1 MELTQLFALQLLS
14 IYDIVV
20 ILGCS
25 FLYALPGLSWKYF
38 EVELYPRLL
47 PYILPLTQI
56 SVMVSVYC
64 TILMSF
70 ERYVRICH
78 LCQLRYNS
86 WLSKRT
92 FGILIG
98 FVTVFP
104 VLFYFPRFFE
114 LRTYEE
120 ARTYNFFVC
129 DCSNFT
135 EELQM
140 KSDYVLTEIEDPLLK
155 LCMEQDYRYV
165 I

>member
-1 MELTQLFALQLLS
+1 M
-14 IYDIVV
+14 YDIMV

-25 FLYALPGLSWKYF
+25 FLYALPGLAGKSF
-38 EVELYPRLL
+38 DLDIYPRFL

-98 FVTVFP
+98 FVTLFP

-114 LRTYEE
+114 IRATMSNETYKF
-120 ARTYNFFVC
+120 ALL
-129 DCSNFT
+129 DCSNYT
-135 EELQM
+135 EELKM
-140 KSDYVLTEIEDPLLK
+140 KSDFVLTTQEKDPILA
-155 LCMEQDYRYV
+155 RVRNIV
-165 I
+165 IQSAGLQSCPLPI

>member
-1 MELTQLFALQLLS
+1 M
-14 IYDIVV
+14 YDIVV

-25 FLYALPGLSWKYF
+25 FLYALPGLAWDSFDKYI
-38 EVELYPRLL
+38 YPRLL
-47 PYILPLTQI
+47 PFILPLTQI
-56 SVMVSVYC
+56 CVMVSVYC

-98 FVTVFP
+98 VVTLFP

-114 LRTYEE
+114 VRATMFNQTF
-120 ARTYNFFVC
+120 RFPFR
-129 DCSNFT
+129 DCSNYT
-135 EELQM
+135 EELKM
-140 KSDYVLTEIEDPLLK
+140 KSDFVLTQEQDPILK
-155 LCMEQDYRYV
+155 HCMTLDYRY
-165 I
+165 ICYIS

>member
-1 MELTQLFALQLLS
+1 M
-14 IYDIVV
+14 YDIVV

-25 FLYALPGLSWKYF
+25 FLYALPGLAWDSFDKYI
-38 EVELYPRLL
+38 YPRLL
-47 PYILPLTQI
+47 PFILPLTQI
-56 SVMVSVYC
+56 CVMVSVYC

-98 FVTVFP
+98 VVTLFP

-114 LRTYEE
+114 IRATMFNQTFRFPLL
-120 ARTYNFFVC
+120 
-129 DCSNFT
+129 DCANYT
-135 EELQM
+135 EELKM
-140 KSDYVLTEIEDPLLK
+140 KSDFVLTE
-155 LCMEQDYRYV
+155 EQDPTLKHCMTLDYR
-165 I
+165 